1 MKARDLAEKLMENPD
16 KEVCIIDYNAK
27 PGEDIFPVKD
37 VYNDDEKRTVLSWD

>member
-16 KEVCIIDYNAK
+16 KEVCIIDYNA
-27 PGEDIFPVKD
+27 PGEGIFPVKV